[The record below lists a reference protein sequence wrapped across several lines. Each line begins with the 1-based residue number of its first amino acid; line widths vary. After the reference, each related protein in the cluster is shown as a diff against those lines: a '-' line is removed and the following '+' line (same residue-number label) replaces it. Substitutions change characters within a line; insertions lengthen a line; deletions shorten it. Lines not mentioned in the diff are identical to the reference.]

1 MRLGVFGGSFNP
13 PHIAHLIVAEFIR
26 DRYDLERIIWIPAST
41 PPHKQDEDMPA
52 PHHRLAMVQ
61 AAVAGN
67 PAFDVS
73 DIELRRGGV
82 SFTLDTLEDLRRGF
96 GEISQLFLI
105 IGSDSYEELGDW
117 HRPESILKLADL
129 LVYPRGAS
137 PILQQR
143 RFPAKL
149 VEAPLI
155 TVSGTNIRRRVR
167 EGRSIRYLVSESV
180 GRYIEA
186 HGLYRGEEDSE
197 SH

>member
-1 MRLGVFGGSFNP
+1 
-13 PHIAHLIVAEFIR
+13 
-26 DRYDLERIIWIPAST
+26 
-41 PPHKQDEDMPA
+41 MPA
-52 PHHRLAMVQ
+52 AHHRLAMVQ

-73 DIELRRGGV
+73 DIELRRGGI
-82 SFTLDTLEDLRRGF
+82 SFTLDTLEDIRSGF
-96 GEISQLFLI
+96 GKISQLFLI

-137 PILQQR
+137 PILQQK
-143 RFPAKL
+143 RFPATL
-149 VEAPLI
+149 VEAPLV
-155 TVSGTNIRRRVR
+155 TVSSTHIRRRVR
-167 EGRSIRYLVSESV
+167 EGRSTRYLVSESV